1 VDRREGEE
9 DKAGNGEG
17 TTGEGRGGRGG
28 GRWDGGSGRV
38 SRRAGKDRRKP
49 GTSRFCYDQW
59 RTGTQRALFVSI
71 RGKEGESE
79 RGTLVGL
86 SVECLSLP
94 GSPHPSSARILRLP
108 RFSEASRRA
117 GPRRIFLLFVRF
129 IARPLCLP
137 SFFSFFSS
145 SPRPSSSP
153 PPPPAAAA
161 ATAATAAAAHGLP
174 SRLERDACSS
184 PDTYSSQNSMTRIR
198 EIGIPDVRG
207 VNDRH
212 MRRFGR

>member
-1 VDRREGEE
+1 VRGEAGAAE
-9 DKAGNGEG
+9 DGG
-17 TTGEGRGGRGG
+17 TRGG
-28 GRWDGGSGRV
+28 GEGGGSGRV

-59 RTGTQRALFVSI
+59 RTGTQRALLVSI

-137 SFFSFFSS
+137 SFFSFFSWS
-145 SPRPSSSP
+145 SLAPRTYSPDVLESKFDDEDKSSS
-153 PPPPAAAA
+153 
-161 ATAATAAAAHGLP
+161 
-174 SRLERDACSS
+174 R
-184 PDTYSSQNSMTRIR
+184 
-198 EIGIPDVRG
+198 IPDVRDG
-207 VNDRH
+207 RVNDRH
-212 MRRFGR
+212 CVDSLDDDCTALARTVRFIQSTSLSMTTLAD